1 MSLKNI
7 IYIDYD
13 KVYSLSAQLFEGLV
27 HSATQQNEISLDNA
41 EAIEVKGQSKST
53 GEADKRSLSTV
64 INPHDYHYL
73 KFEKEIESQGQVL
86 SIDTE
91 NINISDLL
99 NSRFVKIKAKINLID
114 YSRLKYTTKNF
125 NRIGYAINYVSHNND
140 LSNIDE
146 LIKSTNGPNRKKL
159 NDARASILKEITE
172 KSMIQQKEFLGY
184 LSEIFDYG
192 YGDDVEI
199 TQKVGALSATS
210 FFIKDFFKIPL
221 EMFIKRYSRKT
232 IKEFTIVGTV
242 TQVFRE
248 AEQEDEN
255 NEKGN
260 MRIAARTMSDALY
273 DVESTFCTPL
283 PGEIFIE
290 PIALYTDV

>member
-7 IYIDYD
+7 VYIDYD

-27 HSATQQNEISLDNA
+27 HSATQQNEISLDNS
-41 EAIEVKGQSKST
+41 EAIEVKGQAKST
-53 GEADKRSLSTV
+53 TEADRKSLSTV

-86 SIDTE
+86 SINDDNVT
-91 NINISDLL
+91 IADLL

-125 NRIGYAINYVSHNND
+125 NRIGYAINYVSRNNE
-140 LSNIDE
+140 LSEIDE
-146 LIKSTNGPNRKKL
+146 LIKSANGPNRKKL
-159 NDARASILKEITE
+159 NDARASVIKEITE

-184 LSEIFDYG
+184 LSEIFDYA

-199 TQKVGALSATS
+199 TQKVGSLSVTS
-210 FFIKDFFKIPL
+210 FFFKDFFKIPL

-242 TQVFRE
+242 TQVFRD
-248 AEQEDEN
+248 AEQNDEDIE
-255 NEKGN
+255 EGN
-260 MRIAARTMSDALY
+260 MRIAARNMSDALY

-283 PGEIFIE
+283 PGEVFIE
-290 PIALYTDV
+290 PIALYTEV